1 MFKGRLDLSRLS
13 VGGHSFGGGTAVGA
27 TADPRSTFKACLAL
41 DSWMFP
47 LGNDIFSRKRTTPVL
62 YLNSEIF
69 QWEENLVAMRKWVRQ
84 GPQTQ
89 RTIFFFFFE

>member
-1 MFKGRLDLSRLS
+1 
-13 VGGHSFGGGTAVGA
+13 
-27 TADPRSTFKACLAL
+27 
-41 DSWMFP
+41 MFP

-89 RTIFFFFFE
+89 RTIFFFYFFF